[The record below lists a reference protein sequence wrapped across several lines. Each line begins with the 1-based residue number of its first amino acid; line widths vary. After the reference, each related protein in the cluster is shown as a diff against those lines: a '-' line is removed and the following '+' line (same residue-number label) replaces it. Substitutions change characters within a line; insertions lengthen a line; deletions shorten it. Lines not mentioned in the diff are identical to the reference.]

1 MMDYI
6 SIKIVTYPS
15 NFTSQ
20 NYPTHVMK
28 LLPKDH
34 KDFPCLFNDEYKNWD
49 VQGNIQYQYSLRRAQ
64 TQCYHWFFSESD
76 RRDFD
81 LIRETFDTK
90 LFLPGYDGKIFISF
104 SIEHNNKL
112 VQFFQKEKKDKE
124 IYEASGCHKQQTLP
138 FPSTDLS
145 MEDSSDIICSSLGN
159 IQEEEGVTITKS
171 SKI

>member
-64 TQCYHWFFSESD
+64 THPLWLRWCFKEN
-76 RRDFD
+76 
-81 LIRETFDTK
+81 
-90 LFLPGYDGKIFISF
+90 KIFVRPK
-104 SIEHNNKL
+104 ECGML
-112 VQFFQKEKKDKE
+112 VIFN
-124 IYEASGCHKQQTLP
+124 TRL
-138 FPSTDLS
+138 
-145 MEDSSDIICSSLGN
+145 N
-159 IQEEEGVTITKS
+159 IQKTYKEFLVKKEEYGIHHILYLFKMS
-171 SKI
+171 